1 VAAVLEISLASLAS
15 AVLAAA
21 FTAWLMLRRVT
32 GISRLLRQRMRSAA
46 AREHLVA
53 KVFDATSEGILVVDR
68 DMRIVE
74 ANRAFAA
81 MSGYERQH
89 LIGRHPR
96 IMQSGRQ
103 DADFYKT
110 MWQGLLGNGQWQGK
124 VWDKRCDGSL
134 FAAHLTLSAV
144 RDEKGKAQYYIGLF
158 TDITEE
164 CARQEEI
171 EQMAFIDP
179 LTRLPNRRLME
190 DRLQQALAFA
200 ARTEKLVAVCV
211 MDLDGFKNVNDTF
224 GHEAGDAV
232 LVEVA
237 GRLQQV
243 VRANDTVA
251 RLGGDEFVLL
261 LAGLNE
267 VSEAEE
273 ILERAL
279 AAVRAPVRLAD
290 EQPAYV
296 SASIGLAV
304 FPHDAQLAD
313 DLLRRSDAAM
323 YAAKRQG
330 RDRCK
335 RAQPRPLT

>member
-1 VAAVLEISLASLAS
+1 
-15 AVLAAA
+15 
-21 FTAWLMLRRVT
+21 M
-32 GISRLLRQRMRSAA
+32 
-46 AREHLVA
+46 A

-74 ANRAFAA
+74 ANRAFVA
-81 MSGYERQH
+81 MRGYARHE
-89 LIGRHPR
+89 LIGQHPR
-96 IMQSGRQ
+96 IMQSGKQ
-103 DADFYKT
+103 DADFYKAL
-110 MWQGLLGNGQWQGK
+110 WQGLLGTGQWQGK
-124 VWDKRCDGSL
+124 VWDRRSDGSL

-144 RDEKGKAQYYIGLF
+144 RDTQGRVQHYFALF
-158 TDITEE
+158 TDITQE
-164 CARQEEI
+164 CAHQEEI

-200 ARTEKLVAVCV
+200 TRAEKLVAVCV

-224 GHEAGDAV
+224 GHVAGDAV

-251 RLGGDEFVLL
+251 RMGGDEFVLL
-261 LAGLNE
+261 LAGLND
-267 VSEAEE
+267 VGEAEE
-273 ILERAL
+273 IIERTL

-304 FPHDAQLAD
+304 FPYDAQLAD

-335 RAQPRPLT
+335 RALPR

>member
-1 VAAVLEISLASLAS
+1 MDQVLEISLAALAG
-15 AVLAAA
+15 ALLAAA
-21 FTAWLMLRRVT
+21 LTSWLTFRYVA
-32 GISRLLRQRMRSAA
+32 GIARLLRQRTRSAES
-46 AREHLVA
+46 REQLVA
-53 KVFDATSEGILVVDR
+53 QVFDATSEGILVVDR

-74 ANRAFAA
+74 ANRAFSQ
-81 MSGYERQH
+81 MSGYARHELLGQ
-89 LIGRHPR
+89 HPR

-103 DADFYKT
+103 DADFYKA
-110 MWQGLLGNGQWQGK
+110 MWQGLLGTGQWQGR
-124 VWDKRCDGSL
+124 VWDRRRDGSL
-134 FAAHLTLSAV
+134 FAAHLTLSTV
-144 RDEKGKAQYYIGLF
+144 RDAQGRAQHYFGLF

-164 CARQEEI
+164 CARLEEM
-171 EQMAFIDP
+171 EQMAFMDP

-200 ARTEKLVAVCV
+200 ARTEKLVAVCM
-211 MDLDGFKNVNDTF
+211 MDLDGFKYVNDTF

-267 VSEAEE
+267 VGEAEE
-273 ILERAL
+273 ILGRAL
-279 AAVRAPVRLAD
+279 AEVRAPVRLAG
-290 EQPAYV
+290 EQPACV

-304 FPHDAQLAD
+304 FPFDAQLAD

-330 RDRCK
+330 RDRCL
-335 RAQPRPLT
+335 RALAR

>member
-1 VAAVLEISLASLAS
+1 MAAVLEISLAALVGAL
-15 AVLAAA
+15 LAAGL
-21 FTAWLMLRRVT
+21 TSWLTYRHVVK
-32 GISRLLRQRMRSAA
+32 ISRLLRRGKRSAE

-53 KVFDATSEGILVVDR
+53 KVFDATSDGILVVDPN
-68 DMRIVE
+68 MRIVE
-74 ANRAFAA
+74 VNRAFAA
-81 MSGYERQH
+81 MSGYAREELLGQ
-89 LIGRHPR
+89 HPR
-96 IMQSGRQ
+96 MMQSGKQ
-103 DADFYKT
+103 DAEFYKA
-110 MWQGLLGNGQWQGK
+110 MWQGLLGSGQWHGK
-124 VWDKRCDGSL
+124 VWDKRRDGSL
-134 FAAHLTLSAV
+134 FAAHLALSAV
-144 RDEKGKAQYYIGLF
+144 RDSQGRVQHYFGVF

-171 EQMAFIDP
+171 EQIAFLDP

-190 DRLQQALAFA
+190 DRLRQALAYA
-200 ARTEKLVAVCV
+200 MRDEKMLAVCV
-211 MDLDGFKNVNDTF
+211 LDLDGFKHVNDTF
-224 GHEAGDAV
+224 GHQAGDAV

-261 LAGLNE
+261 LTGLNDIG
-267 VSEAEE
+267 EAEE
-273 ILERAL
+273 VL
-279 AAVRAPVRLAD
+279 ARTLTAVKAPVRLAD
-290 EQPAYV
+290 DQPAYV

-304 FPHDAQLAD
+304 FPCDAHLPE

-335 RAQPRPLT
+335 RALART

>member
-1 VAAVLEISLASLAS
+1 
-15 AVLAAA
+15 
-21 FTAWLMLRRVT
+21 
-32 GISRLLRQRMRSAA
+32 
-46 AREHLVA
+46 
-53 KVFDATSEGILVVDR
+53 
-68 DMRIVE
+68 
-74 ANRAFAA
+74 
-81 MSGYERQH
+81 
-89 LIGRHPR
+89 
-96 IMQSGRQ
+96 
-103 DADFYKT
+103 
-110 MWQGLLGNGQWQGK
+110 MWQGLLGTGQWQGK
-124 VWDKRCDGSL
+124 VWDKRSDGTL

-144 RDEKGKAQYYIGLF
+144 RDESGKVQHYFGLF
-158 TDITEE
+158 TDITED
-164 CARQEEI
+164 CTRQEEI
-171 EQMAFIDP
+171 EKMAFIDP
-179 LTRLPNRRLME
+179 LTHLPNRRLME

-211 MDLDGFKNVNDTF
+211 MDLDGFKTVNDTF

-261 LAGLNE
+261 LAGLND
-267 VSEAEE
+267 VGEAEE
-273 ILERAL
+273 ILERTL
-279 AAVRAPVRLAD
+279 AAVRAPVRLAG
-290 EQPAYV
+290 EQPACV

-304 FPHDAQLAD
+304 FPYDAQLAD

-335 RAQPRPLT
+335 RAQARC

>member
-1 VAAVLEISLASLAS
+1 LSALLEVSLAALFGAL
-15 AVLAAA
+15 LAAA
-21 FTAWLMLRRVT
+21 LTAWLMFRHVA
-32 GISRLLRQRMRSAA
+32 GVARLLRRRMRSAA
-46 AREHLVA
+46 LREHLLA

-74 ANRAFAA
+74 ANRAFYV
-81 MSGYERQH
+81 MSGYARHE

-96 IMQSGRQ
+96 LMQSGRQ
-103 DADFYKT
+103 DAAFYQA
-110 MWQGLLGNGQWQGK
+110 MWQGLLGSGQWQGK
-124 VWDKRCDGSL
+124 VWDRRADGSL
-134 FAAHLTLSAV
+134 FAAHLALSAV
-144 RDEKGKAQYYIGLF
+144 RDARGEVQHYFALF

-164 CARQEEI
+164 CARLEEI
-171 EQMAFIDP
+171 EAMAFMDP

-200 ARTEKLVAVCV
+200 TRTEKLVAVCM
-211 MDLDGFKNVNDTF
+211 MDLDGFKNVNDSY

-232 LVEVA
+232 LVQVA
-237 GRLQQV
+237 GRLLQV

-261 LAGLNE
+261 LAGLND
-267 VSEAEE
+267 VGEAEE
-273 ILERAL
+273 ILGRAL
-279 AAVRAPVRLAD
+279 AAVRLPVRLAG
-290 EQPAYV
+290 ELPAVV

-304 FPHDAQLAD
+304 FPDDAQSAD

-330 RDRCK
+330 RDRCQ
-335 RAQPRPLT
+335 RALARR

>member
-1 VAAVLEISLASLAS
+1 VAAVFEISLAA
-15 AVLAAA
+15 LAAA
-21 FTAWLMLRRVT
+21 LLAAGTTAWLMLRRVE

-74 ANRAFAA
+74 TNRAFAA
-81 MSGYERQH
+81 MSGYERQK
-89 LIGRHPR
+89 LIGQHPR
-96 IMQSGRQ
+96 IMQSGKQ
-103 DADFYKT
+103 DADFYKS
-110 MWQGLLGNGQWQGK
+110 MWQGLLNSGQWQGK
-124 VWDKRCDGSL
+124 VWDKRCDGTL

-144 RDEKGKAQYYIGLF
+144 RDDKGKVQYYFGLF

-164 CARQEEI
+164 CVRQEEI

-261 LAGLNE
+261 LAGLND
-267 VSEAEE
+267 VGEAEE
-273 ILERAL
+273 ILERTL

-290 EQPAYV
+290 EQPAFV

-304 FPHDAQLAD
+304 FPQDAQLAE

-335 RAQPRPLT
+335 RAQSRC

>member
-1 VAAVLEISLASLAS
+1 MLEISLAALAG
-15 AVLAAA
+15 ALLAAGI
-21 FTAWLMLRRVT
+21 TAWLMLRRVA

-68 DMRIVE
+68 DMWIVE

-81 MSGYERQH
+81 MSGYDRKE
-89 LIGRHPR
+89 LIGQHPR
-96 IMQSGRQ
+96 IMQSGKQ
-103 DADFYKT
+103 DAEFYKA
-110 MWQGLLGNGQWQGK
+110 MWQGLLGSGQWQGK
-124 VWDKRCDGSL
+124 VWDKRSDGSL

-144 RDEKGKAQYYIGLF
+144 HDDKGRVQYYFGLF

-164 CARQEEI
+164 CVRQEEI
-171 EQMAFIDP
+171 ERIAFIDP

-200 ARTEKLVAVCV
+200 ARSEKLVAVCV

-224 GHEAGDAV
+224 GHEAGDTV

-261 LAGLNE
+261 LAGLND
-267 VSEAEE
+267 VGEAEE

-279 AAVRAPVRLAD
+279 AVVREPIRLAN

-304 FPHDAQLAD
+304 FPHDAQLAE

-335 RAQPRPLT
+335 RAQGRT

>member
-1 VAAVLEISLASLAS
+1 MAALLEISLAALVGAL
-15 AVLAAA
+15 LAAGV
-21 FTAWLMLRRVT
+21 TAWLMWRQVA

-46 AREHLVA
+46 TREHLVA
-53 KVFDATSEGILVVDR
+53 QVFDATSEGILVVDR

-81 MSGYERQH
+81 MSGYTRQD
-89 LIGRHPR
+89 LVGRHPR

-103 DADFYKT
+103 DAEFYRN
-110 MWQGLLGNGQWQGK
+110 MWQGLLGTGQWQGK
-124 VWDKRCDGSL
+124 VWDKRSDGSL

-144 RDEKGKAQYYIGLF
+144 RDTRGTVQYYFGLF
-158 TDITEE
+158 TDITAE

-171 EQMAFIDP
+171 EQMAFMDP

-200 ARTEKLVAVCV
+200 ARAEKLVAVCV
-211 MDLDGFKNVNDTF
+211 MDLDGFKAVNDTF

-251 RLGGDEFVLL
+251 RLGGDEFVML
-261 LAGLNE
+261 LAGLND

-273 ILERAL
+273 ILERTL
-279 AAVRAPVRLAD
+279 AAVRAPVRLAG
-290 EQPAYV
+290 EQPAFV

-304 FPHDAQLAD
+304 FPYDAQLAE
-313 DLLRRSDAAM
+313 DLLRRGDAAM

-335 RAQPRPLT
+335 RAQPRT

>member
-1 VAAVLEISLASLAS
+1 MAMLDISLAALAG
-15 AVLAAA
+15 ALLAAA
-21 FTAWLMLRRVT
+21 LTAWLMLRRVA

-53 KVFDATSEGILVVDR
+53 KVFDATSEGILVVGR
-68 DMRIVE
+68 DMRIIE
-74 ANRAFAA
+74 ANRAFVA
-81 MSGYERQH
+81 MSGYARHELLGQ
-89 LIGRHPR
+89 HPR
-96 IMQSGRQ
+96 IMQSGKQ
-103 DADFYKT
+103 NAEFYKA
-110 MWQGLLGNGQWQGK
+110 MWQGLLGTGQWQGK
-124 VWDKRCDGSL
+124 VWDRRSDGSL
-134 FAAHLTLSAV
+134 FAAHLTLSTV
-144 RDEKGKAQYYIGLF
+144 RDEQGKAQHYFGLF

-171 EQMAFIDP
+171 EQMAFMDP

-200 ARTEKLVAVCV
+200 ARTGKLVAVCV
-211 MDLDGFKNVNDTF
+211 MDLDGFKEVNDTF

-237 GRLQQV
+237 GRLQQL

-261 LAGLNE
+261 LAGLND
-267 VSEAEE
+267 VGEAEE
-273 ILERAL
+273 IVERAL

-290 EQPAYV
+290 GQPALV

-304 FPHDAQLAD
+304 FPHDAQLAQ

-330 RDRCK
+330 RDRCQ
-335 RAQPRPLT
+335 RAQARA

>member
-1 VAAVLEISLASLAS
+1 MAGLLEISLAVLCGAF
-15 AVLAAA
+15 LAAA
-21 FTAWLMLRRVT
+21 LTAWLTFRHVAR
-32 GISRLLRQRMRSAA
+32 ISRLLRLRAHKEAS
-46 AREHLVA
+46 REHLVA

-68 DMRIVE
+68 NMRIVE
-74 ANRAFAA
+74 ANRAFSA
-81 MSGYERQH
+81 MSGYARSELLGQ
-89 LIGRHPR
+89 HPR
-96 IMQSGRQ
+96 IMQSGKQ
-103 DADFYKT
+103 DAEFYQA
-110 MWQGLLGNGQWQGK
+110 MWQGLLGSGHWQGK
-124 VWDKRCDGSL
+124 VWDKRRDGSL

-144 RDEKGKAQYYIGLF
+144 RDGQGRVQQYFGLF

-171 EQMAFIDP
+171 EQLAFFDP

-200 ARTEKLVAVCV
+200 TRTEKLVAVCL
-211 MDLDGFKNVNDTF
+211 MDLDGFKLVNDTF

-261 LAGLNE
+261 LAGLGD
-267 VSEAEE
+267 VGEAQE
-273 ILERAL
+273 IVERTL
-279 AAVRAPVRLAD
+279 ATVRAPVRVAD
-290 EQPAYV
+290 DQPALV
-296 SASIGLAV
+296 SASIGLAI
-304 FPHDAQLAD
+304 FPYDAQLAE

-330 RDRCK
+330 RNRCK
-335 RAQPRPLT
+335 RAQARHGS

>member
-1 VAAVLEISLASLAS
+1 MAALLEVSLAAMCGAL
-15 AVLAAA
+15 LAAA
-21 FTAWLMLRRVT
+21 LTAWLMFRHVT

-46 AREHLVA
+46 VREHLVA
-53 KVFDATSEGILVVDR
+53 KVFDATSEGILVVNR

-81 MSGYERQH
+81 MSGYARHELVGQ
-89 LIGRHPR
+89 HPR

-103 DADFYKT
+103 DAEFYKA
-110 MWQGLLGNGQWQGK
+110 MWQGLLGTGQWQGK
-124 VWDKRCDGSL
+124 VWDKRSDGTL

-144 RDEKGKAQYYIGLF
+144 RDENGKVQHYFGLF
-158 TDITEE
+158 TEITDE

-171 EQMAFIDP
+171 EKMAFIDP

-211 MDLDGFKNVNDTF
+211 MDLDGFKSVNDTF

-261 LAGLNE
+261 LAGLSD
-267 VSEAEE
+267 VGEAEE

-279 AAVRAPVRLAD
+279 AAVRAPVRLVD
-290 EQPAYV
+290 EQPAFV

-304 FPHDAQLAD
+304 FPYDAQLAE

-335 RAQPRPLT
+335 RAQARC